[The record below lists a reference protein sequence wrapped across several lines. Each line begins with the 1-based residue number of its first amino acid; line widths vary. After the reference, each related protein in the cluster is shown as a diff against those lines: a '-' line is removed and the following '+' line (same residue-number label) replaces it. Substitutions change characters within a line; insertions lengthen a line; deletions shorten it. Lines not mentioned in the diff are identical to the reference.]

1 MNITLKEDNDWKDTP
16 TVTYEVREKF
26 YQGHYREASDF
37 PIPNTQYTALYLD
50 GEKHSLNLDKPK
62 QTHVSHYHSEKDNES
77 LRFTYT
83 FSEDTEL
90 TGNMNLKLW
99 VSSNEA
105 DDIDIFAG
113 IKN

>member
-1 MNITLKEDNDWKDTP
+1 M
-16 TVTYEVREKF
+16 
-26 YQGHYREASDF
+26 
-37 PIPNTQYTALYLD
+37 
-50 GEKHSLNLDKPK
+50 
-62 QTHVSHYHSEKDNES
+62 S
-77 LRFTYT
+77 LRHYTYT